1 MPKEE
6 EKMKKTAIVI
16 AAMLCVTAI
25 CITLILT
32 GQPEMAAMVVAA
44 ISGFSVIAV
53 FIQKVF

>member
-16 AAMLCVTAI
+16 AGMLCVTAI

-32 GQPEMAAMVVAA
+32 GQPEMAGMVVAA
-44 ISGFSVIAV
+44 IAGFTMLAVI
-53 FIQKVF
+53 FLRIF